1 MATLAKGL
9 RKYFAPTVRAQFSN
23 VLSKFR
29 DKKTQMIDETFNTL
43 NEFNYCISI
52 EDVLDDVKEG
62 LGDKAPNMKVNII
75 NWIGKFV
82 EKKIEEKDEVPDKA
96 KDAIRSLFPLF

>member
-1 MATLAKGL
+1 MLQL
-9 RKYFAPTVRAQFSN
+9 FEPNF
-23 VLSKFR
+23 LSKFR

-82 EKKIEEKDEVPDKA
+82 EKKIEEKD
-96 KDAIRSLFPLF
+96 